1 MNIKIKKIDSFNRQM
16 SLKIPWKD
24 LEPDFNVSMKEF
36 SKKIKLP
43 GFRSGKI
50 PRKVLMSKFLTSIEA
65 DFIESSINKYYLD
78 ALKEEQIY
86 PINKGSISDVKFKFE
101 NDLEFKVEFEIEPDI
116 KLPKWKKNLFSV

>member
-1 MNIKIKKIDSFNRQM
+1 MNIKIKKISSFNRQM

-24 LEPDFNVSMKEF
+24 LEPEFNVSMKQF

-43 GFRSGKI
+43 GFRAGKI

-65 DFIESSINKYYLD
+65 DFIESSINKYYLN

-86 PINKGSISDVKFKFE
+86 
-101 NDLEFKVEFEIEPDI
+101 
-116 KLPKWKKNLFSV
+116 LFFF